1 MVNDAFIKSIPQT
14 FNHLLQCLST
24 VFLMF
29 CCMLMDYVL
38 KNDTLML
45 FILRLPPQRL
55 EPSIL

>member
-24 VFLMF
+24 VFLMLR
-29 CCMLMDYVL
+29 CMLM

-45 FILRLPPQRL
+45 FILRLPPQHL